1 MNVKVDLKK
10 IIDNLSNDDLV
21 MGYKDKILTGVNYLG
36 DMIKVTLGAKGKTV
50 MFRNKQGKVVI
61 TKDGV
66 TIAKECNSNDSVEQ
80 MAIEIVREA
89 SEKTVKSSGDGTTTT
104 VILAQY
110 LVNRGYELLQS
121 GVSYYNL
128 ANGMDAAVDIIRD
141 DIKTDAIKITEDSN
155 FERLLD
161 VATVSSNNK
170 VIGEFVYDIMKDI
183 GVYGAIEVKK
193 SNNSKD
199 RIDKVK
205 GIKFNKGFYAPQ
217 FVNDLVKM
225 QWRARGVHVVLYDD
239 TIRTMS
245 DIKPYIEEV
254 GNDPILFIVND
265 VEPTV
270 LQTIINN
277 RLMNPTAF
285 NIMIVEHDGFG
296 DRKTEIMND
305 IAAMTSADIC
315 TSDYTGIIGYVD
327 EVVVDA
333 DSCSMLGGHMN
344 TDVVNELIDITKG
357 LLANEDLDDSERLY
371 YKRRLATLAGGVAVI
386 HVGGTTE
393 VEMSEKKDRIDDAV
407 EAVKAAINR
416 GVVIG
421 GGYQMLKMQN
431 WLRYVEFEHVMRE
444 GYNIVVE
451 SLSTPFEQLCVN
463 AGRNPAEI
471 SKQLIM
477 DERAMNNVGYDAI
490 TDTIVPLDEY
500 KVYDPASVLIDAISN
515 AVAVAKSIL
524 SIERVIGY

>member
-1 MNVKVDLKK
+1 
-10 IIDNLSNDDLV
+10 
-21 MGYKDKILTGVNYLG
+21 
-36 DMIKVTLGAKGKTV
+36 
-50 MFRNKQGKVVI
+50 
-61 TKDGV
+61 
-66 TIAKECNSNDSVEQ
+66 
-80 MAIEIVREA
+80 
-89 SEKTVKSSGDGTTTT
+89 
-104 VILAQY
+104 
-110 LVNRGYELLQS
+110 
-121 GVSYYNL
+121 
-128 ANGMDAAVDIIRD
+128 
-141 DIKTDAIKITEDSN
+141 
-155 FERLLD
+155 
-161 VATVSSNNK
+161 
-170 VIGEFVYDIMKDI
+170 
-183 GVYGAIEVKK
+183 
-193 SNNSKD
+193 
-199 RIDKVK
+199 
-205 GIKFNKGFYAPQ
+205 
-217 FVNDLVKM
+217 
-225 QWRARGVHVVLYDD
+225 
-239 TIRTMS
+239 
-245 DIKPYIEEV
+245 
-254 GNDPILFIVND
+254 
-265 VEPTV
+265 
-270 LQTIINN
+270 
-277 RLMNPTAF
+277 MNPTAF